1 MRVTG
6 WALELKD
13 STNPRSFVSWVSR
26 RKVYKPHCALL
37 SWVKGM
43 ARTQPRSTVKSTE
56 KDISRSIVD
65 LLWKYESIKQ
75 VVNNNYIVL
84 QSMVKNTINSLGINA
99 DNFDFEAF
107 MDNFDI
113 YELDLES
120 QDTLADSLEKL
131 LSRFIIDN
139 VDNNVDRAMETASY
153 EIESRLREVI
163 DYLRTNPGDNEALEY
178 ARELV
183 RELREFDVNLAS
195 KYASEIENLVKSE
208 ELGVDISE
216 ILKPVD
222 GKSLRQIRS
231 NKKRG
236 VRSVEVR
243 EIREA
248 RVSNAREAEKM
259 LKQIFELLGD
269 PRESRNW
276 GEYTE
281 KAWELIEVIRR
292 EDYEKAIKY
301 EEKLSRVINNIASF
315 ELQLRVV
322 ENLRKAFFGR

>member
-1 MRVTG
+1 M
-6 WALELKD
+6 
-13 STNPRSFVSWVSR
+13 
-26 RKVYKPHCALL
+26 
-37 SWVKGM
+37 
-43 ARTQPRSTVKSTE
+43 KSTE

-65 LLWKYESIKQ
+65 LLWKYDSIKQ

-131 LSRFIIDN
+131 LSKFIIDN

-163 DYLRTNPGDNEALEY
+163 EYLRTNPGDNEAMEY

-195 KYASEIENLVKSE
+195 KYASEIENLVRTE
-208 ELGVDISE
+208 EPGVDISE

-222 GKSLRQIRS
+222 GKMLRQIRS
-231 NKKRG
+231 YKKRG

-243 EIREA
+243 TIH
-248 RVSNAREAEKM
+248 EAEKR
-259 LKQIFELLGD
+259 LRQIFELLSD
-269 PRESRNW
+269 PRESRKW

-281 KAWELIEVIRR
+281 KAWELIEIIRR

-301 EEKLSRVINNIASF
+301 EEKLSRIINNMDSF
-315 ELQLRVV
+315 ELQLRVI

>member
-1 MRVTG
+1 
-6 WALELKD
+6 
-13 STNPRSFVSWVSR
+13 
-26 RKVYKPHCALL
+26 
-37 SWVKGM
+37 VKGM

>member
-1 MRVTG
+1 
-6 WALELKD
+6 
-13 STNPRSFVSWVSR
+13 
-26 RKVYKPHCALL
+26 
-37 SWVKGM
+37 VKGM
-43 ARTQPRSTVKSTE
+43 ARTQLRSTVKSTE

-65 LLWKYESIKQ
+65 LLWKYDSIKQ

-84 QSMVKNTINSLGINA
+84 QSMVRNTINSLGINA

-131 LSRFIIDN
+131 LSKFIIDN
-139 VDNNVDRAMETASY
+139 VDSNVDRAMETASY

-163 DYLRTNPGDNEALEY
+163 DYLRTNYGDNEALEY

-183 RELREFDVNLAS
+183 SELREFDVNLAS
-195 KYASEIENLVKSE
+195 KYASEIENLVRSE
-208 ELGVDISE
+208 EPSVDISE

-222 GKSLRQIRS
+222 GKRLKQIRS

-243 EIREA
+243 KKRET
-248 RVSNAREAEKM
+248 SELNAREAEKM
-259 LKQIFELLGD
+259 LRQIFELLGD
-269 PRESRNW
+269 SRESRNW

-301 EEKLSRVINNIASF
+301 EEKLSRIINNMDSF
-315 ELQLRVV
+315 ELQLRVI
-322 ENLRKAFFGR
+322 ENLRKAFFW

>member
-1 MRVTG
+1 
-6 WALELKD
+6 
-13 STNPRSFVSWVSR
+13 
-26 RKVYKPHCALL
+26 
-37 SWVKGM
+37 M

-65 LLWKYESIKQ
+65 LLWKYDSIKH
-75 VVNNNYIVL
+75 VVNNNYIIL
-84 QSMVKNTINSLGINA
+84 QSMVKNTISSLGINA

-131 LSRFIIDN
+131 LSRFI
-139 VDNNVDRAMETASY
+139 VDMDSNVDRAMETASY

-183 RELREFDVNLAS
+183 RQLREFDVNLAS
-195 KYASEIENLVKSE
+195 KYASEIENLVRTE
-208 ELGVDISE
+208 EPGVDISE

-222 GKSLRQIRS
+222 GKRLRQNRS
-231 NKKRG
+231 YKKRD

-243 EIREA
+243 KIREV
-248 RVSNAREAEKM
+248 RVENAREAEKI
-259 LKQIFELLGD
+259 LRQIFELLSD
-269 PRESRNW
+269 SRESRNW

-301 EEKLSRVINNIASF
+301 EEKLSRVINNMASF